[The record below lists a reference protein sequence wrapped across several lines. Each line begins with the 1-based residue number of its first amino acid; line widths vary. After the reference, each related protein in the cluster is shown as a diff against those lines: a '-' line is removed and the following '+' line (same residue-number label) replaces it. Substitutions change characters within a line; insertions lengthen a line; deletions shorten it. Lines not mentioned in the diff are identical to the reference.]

1 MKLYYKLVSV
11 KNIQS
16 SLSASQFS
24 TEEIEKA
31 ANLFLEAELSIQPV
45 VLKREGL
52 EAYSVIY
59 NDFVYFAAVRAKE
72 IDPKTAETIQAVI
85 VEPENE
91 SALLEQVELFKR
103 DSNNVP
109 TQSDDLTSRFNN
121 FEQTIDQ
128 RITDLINQMTQE
140 NQELKSSMKAVEEQ
154 IPKRHNLLDLF
165 NASSHQEKK
174 QLRDHLEQAG
184 VSIKRY
190 NVIEQILEKQPFTS
204 LEDIPKAIRGLSS
217 ERMLKVIENWLNYID
232 LK

>member
-24 TEEIEKA
+24 KEEIEKA
-31 ANLFLEAELSIQPV
+31 AHLFLEAELSIQPV
-45 VLKREGL
+45 VLRREGL
-52 EAYSVIY
+52 EAYSVIDG
-59 NDFVYFAAVRAKE
+59 DFVYFAAARARE

-109 TQSDDLTSRFNN
+109 TKSDDLTSRFNN

-128 RITDLINQMTQE
+128 RITDLMNQIIQE
-140 NQELKSSMKAVEEQ
+140 NQELKSSMKAVEEK
-154 IPKRHNLLDLF
+154 IPKRHNLLELF
-165 NASSHQEKK
+165 NSSSSQEQKK
-174 QLRDHLEQAG
+174 LRKDLDKAG
-184 VSIKRY
+184 VQTKRY
-190 NVIEQILEKQPFTS
+190 QIIDQIRQEQPFNS
-204 LEDIPKAIRGLSS
+204 LEEIPKKIKGLSQ
-217 ERMLKVIENWLNYID
+217 ERMLKLIENWLHT
-232 LK
+232 LEL

>member
-24 TEEIEKA
+24 KEEIEKA
-31 ANLFLEAELSIQPV
+31 ANLFLQAELSIQPV

-85 VEPENE
+85 IEPENE

-109 TQSDDLTSRFNN
+109 TKSDDLTSRFNN

-128 RITDLINQMTQE
+128 RITDLMNQITQE
-140 NQELKSSMKAVEEQ
+140 NKELKSSMKAVEEQ

-165 NASSHQEKK
+165 NSSSDKELRKLRQKLEK
-174 QLRDHLEQAG
+174 AG
-184 VSIKRY
+184 VQTKRY
-190 NVIEQILEKQPFTS
+190 KVIDQIREKQRFDS
-204 LEDIPKAIRGLSS
+204 LEEIPKKIKGLSS
-217 ERMLKVIENWLNYID
+217 ERMLKLIENWLD
-232 LK
+232 TLEV

>member
-24 TEEIEKA
+24 KEEIEKA
-31 ANLFLEAELSIQPV
+31 ANLFLQAELSIQPV

-85 VEPENE
+85 IEPENE

-109 TQSDDLTSRFNN
+109 TKSDDLTSRFNN

-128 RITDLINQMTQE
+128 RITDLMNQITQE
-140 NQELKSSMKAVEEQ
+140 NKELKSSMKAVEEK
-154 IPKRHNLLDLF
+154 IPKRYNLLDLF
-165 NASSHQEKK
+165 NSSSDKE
-174 QLRDHLEQAG
+174 LRNCIKNAG
-184 VSIKRY
+184 VKEGNINK
-190 NVIEQILEKQPFTS
+190 IIPQIFENQPFTS
-204 LEDIPKAIRGLSS
+204 LEEIPRYIKGLS
-217 ERMLKVIENWLNYID
+217 EKAMLKLIENWINNVHT
-232 LK
+232 